1 MGKSEM
7 HVDVLKMHLKIL
19 NLHKKVLKSYSL
31 LDFEVK
37 SSSVTNI
44 IRKFAQSCRRF
55 TLVFAALSRVVL
67 WHGRRLDGAGSLIV
81 YTFRTKMI
89 VL

>member
-1 MGKSEM
+1 MIPPRIMGELEM
-7 HVDVLKMHLKIL
+7 HVNVLKLHARIL

-44 IRKFAQSCRRF
+44 IRNFAPANYLMKSSEVQ
-55 TLVFAALSRVVL
+55 
-67 WHGRRLDGAGSLIV
+67 
-81 YTFRTKMI
+81 YQKKEKYYE
-89 VL
+89 

>member
-1 MGKSEM
+1 MMISPRIMGKSEM

-31 LDFEVK
+31 LDFEEK

-44 IRKFAQSCRRF
+44 IRNFAPANY
-55 TLVFAALSRVVL
+55 LNEE
-67 WHGRRLDGAGSLIV
+67 
-81 YTFRTKMI
+81 
-89 VL
+89 

>member
-1 MGKSEM
+1 MISPRIMGESEM
-7 HVDVLKMHLKIL
+7 HVDILIMHLKIL

-44 IRKFAQSCRRF
+44 IRNFAPANYLMKSSEVQ
-55 TLVFAALSRVVL
+55 
-67 WHGRRLDGAGSLIV
+67 
-81 YTFRTKMI
+81 YQKKEKYYE
-89 VL
+89 

>member
-1 MGKSEM
+1 MMIPPKDHGVSEM
-7 HVDVLKMHLKIL
+7 HVDILIMHLKIL

-44 IRKFAQSCRRF
+44 IRNFAPANY
-55 TLVFAALSRVVL
+55 LNEE
-67 WHGRRLDGAGSLIV
+67 
-81 YTFRTKMI
+81 
-89 VL
+89 

>member
-7 HVDVLKMHLKIL
+7 HVDILIMHLKIL

-44 IRKFAQSCRRF
+44 IRNFAPANY
-55 TLVFAALSRVVL
+55 LNEE
-67 WHGRRLDGAGSLIV
+67 
-81 YTFRTKMI
+81 
-89 VL
+89 

>member
-1 MGKSEM
+1 MQSPMVFCFAWKTM
-7 HVDVLKMHLKIL
+7 
-19 NLHKKVLKSYSL
+19 KKFSFCKLFIKK
-31 LDFEVK
+31 FAI
-37 SSSVTNI
+37 TNI

-55 TLVFAALSRVVL
+55 TLVLAALSRVVL